1 MEEVLTA
8 IIAAGVVVLLVMGG
22 VVAVGGLLHWTKQRS
37 SGYFSLFPYLTLLAY
52 ALLVFSAGR
61 DFTVSTGAL
70 DPIAPRS
77 PLVATVQ
84 MMVSIMLVMAAGERV
99 LNFAVSARQRTG
111 APVVVLTVAFTLYWF
126 CTVAVTAF
134 LGAHPQA
141 SHDMLY
147 PPLFGVAAM
156 LMSEEDAESALRRA
170 RNALLWF
177 MGAGW
182 ILLGLVPNM
191 AADFHYT
198 QGFLPGVPRFAGFAA
213 HAVSLGML
221 AQIALLCLW
230 ARPIQSLWLNRLCWG
245 MGLLTL
251 FLAQSKTAWM
261 SFTVCAL
268 AMAWVRGSAGIGRAI
283 QSPKNQSTM
292 VVGLGLAILGLF
304 GVGIQLTFGN
314 VAGKLQRFF
323 DSAEGAQLT
332 SLTGRDQIWA
342 VTWQEWERS
351 PVFGYGLSMFD
362 LNHRMQVGIS
372 AATHAHNQFMDTLG
386 RSGMVGAAALTI
398 YAIALLYYSVRFAK
412 ASYGLSVAL
421 FLALALRAISEV
433 PLTVSGYGPEF
444 LPHLLL
450 LVVLAGCA
458 RGTRLEP
465 HRQLKTEQMLNPSAH
480 LAPRP
485 LP

>member
-37 SGYFSLFPYLTLLAY
+37 SGYFGHFFYLTLLAY

-61 DFTVSTGAL
+61 DFSVLAGAL
-70 DPIAPRS
+70 DPVAPRS

-84 MMVSIMLVMAAGERV
+84 KMVSILLVLAAGERI

-111 APVVVLTVAFTLYWF
+111 VPVVILAVTFTLYWF
-126 CTVAVTAF
+126 STVAVTAF

-147 PPLFGVAAM
+147 PLLFGVAAT
-156 LMSEEDAESALRRA
+156 LMSVEDAETALRRA
-170 RNALLWF
+170 RSALLWF

-182 ILLGLVPNM
+182 MLLVLAPDT

-221 AQIALLCLW
+221 AQIGLLCLW
-230 ARPIQSLWLNRLCWG
+230 ARPIQRRWLNRFCWA

-268 AMAWVRGSAGIGRAI
+268 VMAWARGGTEMSKTI
-283 QSPKNQSTM
+283 QSPKHQSTM
-292 VVGLGLAILGLF
+292 AAGLGLAITGLLGI
-304 GVGIQLTFGN
+304 GIQLTFGD
-314 VAGKLQRFF
+314 VGGKLQRFF

-372 AATHAHNQFMDTLG
+372 SATHAHNQFMDTLG

-465 HRQLKTEQMLNPSAH
+465 HRQLKTEQMLTPSAH